1 MEQPSPTE
9 IAVRIARE
17 AIPAPMLGNH
27 RVPFTGGP
35 ERFAAYVD
43 GAGTLAPAG
52 AVAPGPYDYYC
63 DAPGLI
69 GFLDIYRDAATETL
83 YVGYINVRPD
93 FRRRGVAASRGRWCG
108 RCSTRI
114 RRPRNSSGDCSCTS
128 ACNASICGSIAK
140 ARCASPAGGASP
152 TFRASTRTRTYIG
165 NAVPCSPTTTNAATG
180 DAPVVAIT
188 NTWLPGTRSAL
199 VPGATRTTG
208 AFAGTTSRREPPA

>member
-93 FRRRGVAASRGRWCG
+93 FRRRGVAWSLVRALLDAYPQTAKLEWGLLVHVG
-108 RCSTRI
+108 VQRI
-114 RRPRNSSGDCSCTS
+114 YLRQYREGKVRVTGWRSEPDVPRV
-128 ACNASICGSIAK
+128 
-140 ARCASPAGGASP
+140 
-152 TFRASTRTRTYIG
+152 Y
-165 NAVPCSPTTTNAATG
+165 TNA
-180 DAPVVAIT
+180 
-188 NTWLPGTRSAL
+188 NLHR
-199 VPGATRTTG
+199 
-208 AFAGTTSRREPPA
+208 